1 MLTVALPKG
10 RILAQAEGLLTR
22 AGLQPAEP
30 IAAAERRI
38 MIACKDPDIRLII
51 VRGADVQTY
60 VACGAAQ
67 IGLAGR
73 DMLLDNPLAGVYHGD
88 ATELGKCRL
97 SVAASEDYDYAGRV
111 QRGVRVTVATK
122 YPRLARNHFARAG
135 VHAEIVR
142 LYGSMELAPLAGL
155 ADLIVDLVETGETL
169 KANRLVEVEQIM
181 PICTQVIFN
190 QGAFLRHRGELGA
203 IAARLAAGADE

>member
-10 RILAQAEGLLTR
+10 RILAQAEGLLAA

-30 IAAAERRI
+30 LAADERRLI
-38 MIACKDPDIRLII
+38 IDCRNPDMRLII
-51 VRGADVQTY
+51 VRAADVQTY

-67 IGLAGR
+67 IGLVGR
-73 DMLLDNPLAGVYHGD
+73 DMLLDNPLAGIYHAD
-88 ATELGKCRL
+88 ATALGKCRL
-97 SVAASEDYDYAGRV
+97 VVAAAVDYDYAGRV
-111 QRGVRVTVATK
+111 RRGARVTVATK
-122 YPRLARNHFARAG
+122 YPRLARSHFARAG

-155 ADLIVDLVETGETL
+155 ADLIVDLVDTGATL

-190 QGAFLRHRGELGA
+190 QGAFLRRRSELGA
-203 IAARLAAGADE
+203 IAAHLAAGGDG

>member
-10 RILAQAEGLLTR
+10 RILAQAQSLL
-22 AGLQPAEP
+22 ASSGLQPADP
-30 IAAAERRI
+30 IAADDRRI
-38 MIACKDPDIRLII
+38 VIACKDAGLRLII
-51 VRGADVQTY
+51 VRAADVQTY

-73 DMLLDNPLAGVYHGD
+73 DLLLDNPLAGIYQGP
-88 ATELGKCRL
+88 ATALGKCRL
-97 SVAASEDYDYAGRV
+97 AVAARADYDYAGRI
-111 QRGVRVTVATK
+111 QRGARVVVATK
-122 YPRLARNHFARAG
+122 YPRLARNHFARVG

-142 LYGSMELAPLAGL
+142 LYGSMELAPLVGL
-155 ADLIVDLVETGETL
+155 ADLIVDLVETGQTL

-190 QGAFLRHRGELGA
+190 QGAFLRRRTELDA
-203 IAARLAAGADE
+203 IAAQLAAGADE

>member
-1 MLTVALPKG
+1 MLTVALAKG
-10 RILAQAEGLLTR
+10 RILAQAEGLLAA

-30 IAAAERRI
+30 IAADERRI
-38 MIACKDPDIRLII
+38 MIACKDPGRRLII
-51 VRGADVQTY
+51 VRAADVQTY

-73 DMLLDNPLAGVYHGD
+73 DMLLENPLAGVYHGEPT
-88 ATELGKCRL
+88 ALGRCRMV
-97 SVAASEDYDYAGRV
+97 VAAAAGYDYAGTLR
-111 QRGVRVTVATK
+111 RGSRVTVATK
-122 YPRLARNHFARAG
+122 YPRLARSHFARAG

-155 ADLIVDLVETGETL
+155 ADLIVDLVETGATL
-169 KANRLVEVEQIM
+169 KANRLVEVDQIM

-190 QGAFLRHRGELGA
+190 QGAFLRRREELGA
-203 IAARLAAGADE
+203 VAAPLAAGGDE